1 MKVAIIYAHP
11 VSASLNASLRDAMIK
26 RLEANGHSVLVSDLY
41 AMGWKAVLDG
51 DDFLNRTA
59 GTKLDPILDSKRA
72 YEDGKQSPDIAA
84 EQEKL
89 LAADAVI
96 LQFPLWW
103 FSMPAI
109 LKGSVERVYACGF
122 AYGVGEH
129 SRERWGERYGEGVM
143 TGKRAM
149 LVVTAGGWT
158 SHYGPR
164 GINGPIDGLLFP
176 IERGIL
182 HYPGFTV
189 LPAFV
194 SYGIANGRVDDK
206 KYKSIV
212 SGLETR
218 MDQIFTSESIPFRR
232 QNSGDYEIP
241 ALTLRPEVAAGVVG
255 FAAHRSDIE

>member
-1 MKVAIIYAHP
+1 
-11 VSASLNASLRDAMIK
+11 
-26 RLEANGHSVLVSDLY
+26 
-41 AMGWKAVLDG
+41 MGWNAVLDG
-51 DDFLNRTA
+51 DDFLNWTA

-72 YEDGKQSPDIAA
+72 YEEGKQSPDIAA

-89 LAADAVI
+89 LAADAVN

-109 LKGSVERVYACGF
+109 LKGWVERVYAYGF

-164 GINGPIDGLLFP
+164 GINGPIDDLLFP
-176 IERGIL
+176 IHCGIL
-182 HYPGFTV
+182 QYPGFTV

-206 KYKSIV
+206 KYKAIV
-212 SGLETR
+212 SELETR
-218 MDQIFTSESIPFRR
+218 MDQIFMTDPIPFRR
-232 QNSGDYEIP
+232 QKFGDYENP
-241 ALTLRPEVAAGVVG
+241 ALTLRPELVPGVVG
-255 FAAHRSDIE
+255 FAAHRSDIK